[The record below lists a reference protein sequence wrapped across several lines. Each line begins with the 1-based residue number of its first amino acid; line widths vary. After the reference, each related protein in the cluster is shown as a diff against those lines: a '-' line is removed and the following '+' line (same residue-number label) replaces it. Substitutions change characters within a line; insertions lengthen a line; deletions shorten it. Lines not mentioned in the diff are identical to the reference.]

1 MIEGKVYN
9 FTVNIELDSN
19 KKAVFTY
26 FQDGQQVSGGGIV
39 TERNSLGIYTLNEE
53 TQKKGFLFSAATF
66 SNHEGDCAKD
76 FSYEVTNAG
85 TVINISDT
93 DENSGTACMIFTV
106 SCNGEEYQSEDPQ
119 FENKEEV

>member
-1 MIEGKVYN
+1 MSEGKVYN

-19 KKAVFTY
+19 KKAVFKY
-26 FQDGQQVSGGGIV
+26 FQDGQQVSGGGVV
-39 TERNSLGIYTLNEE
+39 TERDSLGIYTLNEE
-53 TQKKGFLFSAATF
+53 TQKRGFLFSAATF

-93 DENSGTACMIFTV
+93 DENNGTACMIFTV

-119 FENKEEV
+119 VENKDRV

>member
-1 MIEGKVYN
+1 MNEGKVYN

-26 FQDGQQVSGGGIV
+26 FQDGQQVSGGGTV

-53 TQKKGFLFSAATF
+53 TQKRGFLFSAATF
-66 SNHEGDCAKD
+66 SNLKGDCAKD

-85 TVINISDT
+85 TTINISDT

-119 FENKEEV
+119 VENKDRV